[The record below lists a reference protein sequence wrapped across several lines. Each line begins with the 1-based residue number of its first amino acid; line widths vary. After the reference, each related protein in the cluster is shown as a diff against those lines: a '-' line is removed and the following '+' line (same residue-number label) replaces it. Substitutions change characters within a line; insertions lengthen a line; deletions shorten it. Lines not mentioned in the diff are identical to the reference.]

1 MGVLTIF
8 EKIPHASIEQVS
20 TLSNQLLFDWINK
33 IICLPLEVDANS
45 DVEFTQEH
53 LESLMAD
60 LKVVNAENCHFYFP
74 RWDGDYGE
82 NYWHEIQELKDWTQQ
97 MLDGFD
103 FETDKLMFS
112 CSW

>member
-8 EKIPHASIEQVS
+8 EKIPHAAIEQVS

-45 DVEFTQEH
+45 DIEFTQEH
-53 LESLMAD
+53 LES
-60 LKVVNAENCHFYFP
+60 
-74 RWDGDYGE
+74 
-82 NYWHEIQELKDWTQQ
+82 
-97 MLDGFD
+97 FD